1 MKEDYQMDIINFN
14 LRISEELNEKLIK
27 IAEEQGRSKNKQIEQ
42 ILKEYVNEYESS
54 KNSISINQTYNK
66 KATVN
71 IKNKWGYKNDVYNN
85 NFDNRNN
92 STNCFI

>member
-1 MKEDYQMDIINFN
+1 MDIINFN

-54 KNSISINQTYNK
+54 KNSISINQTHNK

-71 IKNKWGYKNDVYNN
+71 IKNK
-85 NFDNRNN
+85 
-92 STNCFI
+92 

>member
-71 IKNKWGYKNDVYNN
+71 IKNK
-85 NFDNRNN
+85 
-92 STNCFI
+92 